1 MQIKALVCCDTVDML
16 GDLWV
21 SMFSAGSVAVVLL
34 IVTFAYIGK
43 LDRLPRRRCTPFC
56 LICSQD
62 YLKQYGKR
70 MRCVLSNGLGGMR
83 ESPVARYVFVKKASS

>member
-62 YLKQYGKR
+62 YFKTVWEAHAVCPIKR
-70 MRCVLSNGLGGMR
+70 
-83 ESPVARYVFVKKASS
+83 PWRYEGIASRTLCFC